1 MLLEGSR
8 SLQQAPVTVKKRHDP
23 VVGSPW
29 GMFVVTQ
36 WGDSK
41 GMATDHLQKPGRFPG
56 RRWLGMRNEPGRG
69 AAGEGGEWE
78 SVAKLWTTWPVQ
90 RAQRLLSPGQLLPHR
105 DVGLVLPILL
115 FQEKPEIR
123 ILFMLATNWKF

>member
-69 AAGEGGEWE
+69 QQVRGASGN
-78 SVAKLWTTWPVQ
+78 LWQSCGPHG
-90 RAQRLLSPGQLLPHR
+90 LSRGHS
-105 DVGLVLPILL
+105 GY
-115 FQEKPEIR
+115 
-123 ILFMLATNWKF
+123 